1 MKGLIKIK
9 NDSPIVGAL
18 DLDDATNV
26 KLIRCDVYKD
36 AETDEW
42 LMSAEYEFDTND
54 GLKKRLEIPAMSLP
68 IPRDRFP
75 IFQYAL
81 FYYSPDGVPYIL
93 PNDMYL
99 RLGVIHKIDGTPVV
113 RSDGRCARAFT
124 ATKIIPQDM
133 TKSEIEEKLGY
144 PINIIKED

>member
-1 MKGLIKIK
+1 MK
-9 NDSPIVGAL
+9 NDSLIVEAL
-18 DLDDATNV
+18 DLDGATNV
-26 KLIRCDVYKD
+26 TLIRCDVYKD

-75 IFQYAL
+75 IFEHKLA
-81 FYYSPDGVPYIL
+81 YYSLDSVHNIS

-99 RLGVIHKIDGTPVV
+99 RLGVIHKTDGTPVV
-113 RSDGRCARAFT
+113 RSDGRWARAFT
-124 ATKIIPQDM
+124 ATKIIPKDM

-144 PINIIKED
+144 PINITKED

>member
-1 MKGLIKIK
+1 MKGLIKMK
-9 NDSPIVGAL
+9 NNSPIVEAL
-18 DLDDATNV
+18 DLNGATNV

-42 LMSAEYEFDTND
+42 LMSAEYEFDTEA

-68 IPRDRFP
+68 IPRDHFP
-75 IFQYAL
+75 IFEHGLAYHSL
-81 FYYSPDGVPYIL
+81 DYVPYIS

-99 RLGVIHKIDGTPVV
+99 RLGVIHKTDGTPVV

-124 ATKIIPQDM
+124 ATKIIPADM
-133 TKSEIEEKLGY
+133 TKSEIEKKLGY